1 MAYKFSKMTQQY
13 LTTAVF
19 SNELL
24 PLNFRTLHWC
34 FVLPVSPQ
42 FTTKG
47 RDFLAYRT
55 DDDAVAQAFLLLPA
69 RCVSRISRVAS
80 ARATI
85 ADHNIGL
92 LCNPGIAS
100 LWLRG
105 RFTDEVCS
113 DGVPC

>member
-1 MAYKFSKMTQQY
+1 MSLQ
-13 LTTAVF
+13 
-19 SNELL
+19 
-24 PLNFRTLHWC
+24 P
-34 FVLPVSPQ
+34 
-42 FTTKG
+42 TTKG

-55 DDDAVAQAFLLLPA
+55 DDEAVAQAFLLLPA

-80 ARATI
+80 ASAAV

-92 LCNPGIAS
+92 LCSPDIAS

-113 DGVPC
+113 DGSLAQRRISIEKW